1 MIPNDW
7 SEPEYPMRA
16 WVLGPER
23 SSKTGKLY
31 HRCHSVFAVRF
42 EGETPECLTFDG
54 MFLESSQIVL
64 AEYFINGEWDVIK

>member
-7 SEPEYPMRA
+7 KEPEHPMRA

-23 SSKTGKLY
+23 SSKTGELY
-31 HRCHSVFAVRF
+31 YRPIPVFAVRF
-42 EGETPECLTFDG
+42 EGKKPECLTIDG
-54 MFLESSQIVL
+54 MVVKSSQIVF